1 VATHDDGRKTSLFD
15 EHVKL
20 GGKIIPFGGWMM
32 PVQYE
37 GVLAEHRTVRE
48 ACGIFDVSHMG
59 EIRVK
64 GPDAAKYVQYMT
76 INDVNRLGDGNG
88 QYTATLNEQGGFVD
102 DLIAYRLKADEFFLV
117 VNASN
122 TDKDYAWFAK
132 NASRFNVKVTNES
145 DQWSQVAV
153 QGPNAPAAVAELLS
167 ASEKEQLLAL
177 KYTGIMSA
185 KICGTEVLVA
195 RTGYT
200 GEKGY
205 EIYMPHSVARQVWNA
220 FLATAPRTGMK
231 PIGLGA
237 RDTLRLEAGYLLY
250 GNDMNDTVTPLEAGI
265 QWAVRMDA
273 GDFSGKSVLEKQK
286 TEGLKRH
293 LMCFKMEDS
302 AIPRHDMEVY
312 VNNEL
317 VGKVMSGSALP
328 TVGGSGGMALL
339 DPRRVKEGDLVEVDV
354 RGKRKAARIV
364 KRPLYSAKVK

>member
-1 VATHDDGRKTSLFD
+1 MKTSLFE

-20 GGKIIPFGGWMM
+20 GAKIIPFGGWMM
-32 PVQYE
+32 PVSYE

-64 GPDAAKYVQYMT
+64 GPDAFKYVQWMT

-102 DLIAYRLKADEFFLV
+102 DLIAYRLAADEYFLV

-132 NASRFNVKVTNES
+132 NAARFNVKVTNES
-145 DQWSQVAV
+145 EQWSQVAV
-153 QGPNAPAAVAELLS
+153 QGPNAPAAVATMLS
-167 ASEKEQLLAL
+167 PAEKEQLLAL
-177 KYTGIMSA
+177 KYTGIMRA
-185 KICGTEVLVA
+185 KLFGVDALVA

-205 EIYMPHSVARQVWNA
+205 EIYMPHSIASKVWNA
-220 FLATAPRTGMK
+220 MLATAPQTGMK

-265 QWAVRMDA
+265 AWAVRMETD
-273 GDFSGKSVLEKQK
+273 DFIGKSVLARQK
-286 TEGLKRH
+286 AEGLTRH
-293 LMCFKMEDS
+293 LMCFVMQDS
-302 AIPRHDMEVY
+302 AIPRHDMEVF
-312 VNNEL
+312 VGGER

-328 TVGGSGGMALL
+328 TVGGAGGMALL
-339 DPRRVKEGDLVEVDV
+339 DPRRVKEGDTVELDV
-354 RGKRKAARIV
+354 RGKRKAAKIV
-364 KRPLYSAKVK
+364 KRPLYQAKVK